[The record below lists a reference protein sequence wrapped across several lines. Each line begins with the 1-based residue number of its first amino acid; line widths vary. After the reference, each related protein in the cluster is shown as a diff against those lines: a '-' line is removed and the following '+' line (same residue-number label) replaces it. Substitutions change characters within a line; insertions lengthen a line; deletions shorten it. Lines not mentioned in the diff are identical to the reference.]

1 MIGGAIVTAA
11 ATVLFGFTRPVAGIF
26 SEEGSGLVSTSEVH
40 PTGDS
45 NLIAY
50 TVQDYVNMVCHTRHL
65 RHGLL
70 NKCRHVS
77 WRSRGVPP
85 R

>member
-1 MIGGAIVTAA
+1 MIGGAVVTAL

-40 PTGDS
+40 PICDN
-45 NLIAY
+45 NLAAY
-50 TVQDYVNMVCHTRHL
+50 KVQGYVSMARHTRHL

-70 NKCRHVS
+70 N
-77 WRSRGVPP
+77 
-85 R
+85 